1 MDFFYSVVGF
11 HATLSM
17 GGKLEDIRVFPDQ
30 VADLFSKPKVVAL
43 DN

>member
-1 MDFFYSVVGF
+1 MESLYSAVGL